1 MKTGTTALTWIV
13 GVLLIVLLLEYAPRL
28 GGGLLLVLVLW
39 LALKS
44 EPIIRRS

>member
-1 MKTGTTALTWIV
+1 MQALTWVI

-28 GGGLLLVLVLW
+28 GGGLLLVLVLF

-44 EPIIRRS
+44 TPLIRR